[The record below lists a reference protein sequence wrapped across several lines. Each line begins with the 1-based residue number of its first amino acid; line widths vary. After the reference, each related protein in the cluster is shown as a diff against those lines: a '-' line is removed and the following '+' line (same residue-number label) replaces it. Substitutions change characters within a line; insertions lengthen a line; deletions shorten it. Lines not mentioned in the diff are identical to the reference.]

1 MIRLLNV
8 PSLYSEVSSPRL
20 EVSPPYGSLVFDVTV
35 KGESSKPA
43 ISSFDVISESASV
56 AEFPSDE
63 PASESVAMDPSDS
76 ESASAESFTVVVS
89 SSKAS
94 EDDVSF
100 SGASVVEV
108 SSAEVSSAE
117 ISS

>member
-1 MIRLLNV
+1 
-8 PSLYSEVSSPRL
+8 
-20 EVSPPYGSLVFDVTV
+20 
-35 KGESSKPA
+35 
-43 ISSFDVISESASV
+43 
-56 AEFPSDE
+56 
-63 PASESVAMDPSDS
+63 MDPSDS

-108 SSAEVSSAE
+108 SSAEVSSVE